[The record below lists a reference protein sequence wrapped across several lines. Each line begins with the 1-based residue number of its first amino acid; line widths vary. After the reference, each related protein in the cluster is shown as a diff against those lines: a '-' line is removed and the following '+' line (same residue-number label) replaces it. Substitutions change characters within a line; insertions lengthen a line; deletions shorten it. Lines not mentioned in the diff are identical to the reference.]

1 MVATLLNFVVVGK
14 GMVKIIERLEV
25 PHSIDLLGMTQ
36 SQGLVKVNLSSSLGV
51 RVKHVNLVESLFLRR
66 LDT

>member
-25 PHSIDLLGMTQ
+25 PHSIDLLGMTLRDIDTELQ
-36 SQGLVKVNLSSSLGV
+36 LELSTSRTLASLMIPERYRHGM
-51 RVKHVNLVESLFLRR
+51 KN
-66 LDT
+66 